1 MAPKIFLPPAA
12 LEAEAQRMEKIQA
25 EAADAAKVL

>member
-12 LEAEAQRMEKIQA
+12 LEAEAERLDKLRA
-25 EAADAAKVL
+25 EAANAAKV